1 MNENRCIFCGTIIPE
16 GRQICWNCEHN
27 YPCKLPSEEQ
37 IKLADEIA
45 QTLHIDFP
53 CTSEDFEAWVYES
66 FINKHINEAKKYWSK
81 CCDFCKEIW
90 DSKEEYRNH
99 FLHCYEENMAI
110 VMENGEPW
118 IYIPCEDPYYS
129 DNLVKLNYCP
139 KCGRE
144 LRYESHRKDIT
155 NE

>member
-1 MNENRCIFCGTIIPE
+1 MNENKCIFCNEIIPE
-16 GRQICWNCEHN
+16 GRQVCWSCEHN
-27 YPCKLPSEEQ
+27 NVSKIPSEEQ

-45 QTLHIDFP
+45 QTLHINFP

-66 FINKHINEAKKYWSK
+66 FINKHINEAKKYWLK

-99 FLHCYEENMAI
+99 FLHCYEEEMAI

-118 IYIPCEDPYYS
+118 LYIPCEDPCYS
-129 DNLVKLNYCP
+129 DNIIKLNYCP

-144 LRYESHRKDIT
+144 LRYESHRKDIID
-155 NE
+155 E